1 MPEVQGLTIT
11 NEFYSSHY
19 FSVIFPHKLD
29 ATIREWNKEVAQKGT
44 GVNATQLIDE
54 IRKLAPAYREFLQKF
69 KQTERK
75 QAQRW
80 ALQRDWY
87 CELLSKFGYRCSP
100 GTLSI
105 DGVEVPLFHKEVDE
119 NGYDRFLILAAYDT
133 DASDE
138 DPLSLRPHKV
148 QFEPGPVVAE
158 DLLDWSWQSVLDEHI
173 FSQVHPP
180 RWVLQLSYSQMVLID
195 RTKWPMQ
202 QYLRF
207 DLSEIFDRLDRFG
220 LAAMVLMLHPKG
232 IGLRQGTS
240 GFLDGLE
247 QDSHRH
253 AYSVST
259 DLKYAMREAIECIG
273 NEAIWFLQR
282 EGKLG
287 QQDDRLA
294 TKLSRESLRYLYR
307 LLFLL
312 YLEARPNLGYVP
324 MNSET
329 FVSGYSLESLRELE
343 MVQLTT
349 ERSRN
354 GYFLHESINQLFRL
368 VREGLQPSTEH
379 QEDLH
384 VDAESFQIRPV
395 DDKLFARKSLPI
407 LKEVKFR
414 NFTLQR
420 VIRLLSL
427 TRPDSKAHKKRGRIS
442 YSHLGINQLGSVYET
457 LLPYRGSF
465 AKEDLY
471 EVCRKNTTPD
481 ILDVAH
487 LVNADDLE
495 DYDAAERVYEDKKKT
510 ILRKYSKGQFV
521 YRLAGRER
529 TSSGSFYTPE
539 SLTQC
544 VVKYSL
550 KERIGEDMTAA
561 EILKLTVCEPAMGSA
576 AFINEAVNQLAEAYL
591 VRRQRERKLK
601 IERKD
606 YVDELQK
613 VKRYITDRNVFGVD
627 LNPVAIELGE
637 LSMRLNCMYR
647 DGQSPWFGFQ
657 VYCGNSLVGAL
668 REFFQTTDLARKN
681 WYNKT
686 SFRINSCSSRALGL
700 AKDRIYHFL
709 VPHPDMLSHAADKKL
724 KQFLEPSIVQL
735 FAQRKN
741 QFKNSYSGHELNQL
755 QRISSILDVLWQRQ
769 TEQLAQSRQGTQN
782 HMEVWGTEVK
792 GNKQT
797 EYSDKDRYLERF
809 NPKKKN
815 HPITEYQILK
825 LVMDY
830 WCAMWYWP
838 AQADALPPTRAEYI
852 QDLMTV
858 VSFRSK
864 DDLELQF
871 DDLFLS
877 KKAKE
882 LAQKLRALKAQ
893 QGYVSFNDLLTEIPR
908 LKMAH
913 ELAEKY
919 RYFHWELEFADIFL
933 SKTNDGK
940 IRGGFDLVIGNPP
953 WIRLEFKE
961 QDVLAEFEPK
971 IWVRKMSASHVS
983 ALRPS
988 LFQKHPQARDE
999 LIERGTDMLCY
1010 QQFLSSNQNYPFL
1023 KDQKNNLYK
1032 AFIGQSW
1039 WFSKKQ
1045 GVSGL
1050 LHPKGVFDSVKGDSF
1065 RQEAYP
1071 RLRYHFRFHNA
1082 LKLFPE
1088 VNSSRQF
1095 AVNIYSKPKEE
1106 LGFDLISNLYL
1117 PKTVDGSYLHSGS
1130 GDIPGIKD
1138 KKNQHDSSAHKARV
1152 IKIDKLIL
1160 KDFAAFVN
1168 RAGQELH
1175 KVPILELHSTELLS
1189 VIKTFAQIPNRL
1201 GNLSED
1207 VHVYGHWNETKAQRD
1222 DTIRRQT
1229 QFVSEPTKFIYS
1241 GPHFFVGNP
1250 FAKTPRAVCLAKAH
1264 YDTLDLSMIPDN
1276 YLPRTNYVPAA
1287 IDYNTRTP
1295 NTPWTDDDE
1304 IPLKTTQFYRVLFR
1318 RMIHPASERTLISSL
1333 VPKAVASIG
1342 TCTTV
1347 VFRSCKAAV
1356 EFAALCNS
1364 IVLDYFTKCS
1374 GVNDVIKSTLD
1385 QLPVLGSETNLQLR
1399 SALIVRALIL
1409 SCLSSHFR
1417 ELWETLCQ
1425 LKVDMTRTKTF
1436 NSVHRVPLFELFQI
1450 DAWTVIDVQIDAEFF
1465 FQLTPHWQRNVA
1477 LRSERMRRQALV
1489 EIDVLVAMAFGFT
1502 LDELLAMYRI
1512 QFPLLQKYENDTWY
1526 DAKGCIVYTSRLGYG
1541 AVPSKATKTD
1551 TNWSV
1556 YTNVRTENNIAI
1568 GWEDIK
1574 ELEEGLVTQQVID
1587 NTLPGEPVER
1597 TIEYRAPFSKCDREQ
1612 DYRQAWD
1619 VFSDRFSSERSEVM
1633 IDVCRATAVNDHSL

>member
-1 MPEVQGLTIT
+1 MSEVQGLTNA

-29 ATIREWNKEVAQKGT
+29 ATIREWNKEAAQTGT
-44 GVNATQLIDE
+44 GVNVTQLVVN
-54 IRKLAPAYREFLQKF
+54 IRKLAPSYREFLSKF
-69 KQTERK
+69 KQAERS
-75 QAQRW
+75 QAERW

-87 CELLSKFGYRCSP
+87 CELFSKLSYECFPR
-100 GTLSI
+100 TLSV
-105 DGVEVPLFHKEVDE
+105 DGVEVPIFHKEVDE
-119 NGYDRFLILAAYDT
+119 SGYDRFLILAAFDA

-148 QFEPGPVVAE
+148 QFEPNPLFAE
-158 DLLDWSWQSVLDEHI
+158 DLLDWSWQRVIDEHI

-180 RWVLQLSYSQMVLID
+180 RWVLHLSYSQMILID

-207 DLSEIFDRLDRFG
+207 DLTEIFDRLNRYA
-220 LAAMVLMLHPKG
+220 LSAIVLMLHPKG
-232 IGLRQGTS
+232 IGLRQASS
-240 GFLDGLE
+240 GFLDDLE

-259 DLKYAMREAIECIG
+259 DLKYAMREAIELIG
-273 NEAIWFLQR
+273 NEAIWYLQR

-294 TKLSRESLRYLYR
+294 TELSRESLRYLYR

-354 GYFLHESINQLFRL
+354 GYFMHESINLLFRL
-368 VREGLQPSTEH
+368 VREGHLPSTEH

-384 VDAESFQIRPV
+384 LDAESFQIRPV
-395 DDKLFARKSLPI
+395 DDKLFARQSLEI
-407 LKEVKFR
+407 LSQVKFR
-414 NFTLQR
+414 NFILQR

-427 TRPDSKAHKKRGRIS
+427 TRPGSKTHKKRGRIS

-457 LLPYRGSF
+457 LLPYRGFF

-471 EVCRKNTTPD
+471 EVCRKNATPD

-487 LVNADDLE
+487 LVNVDDLQ
-495 DYDAAERVYEDKKKT
+495 DYEEAERVYEDKKKT
-510 ILRKYSKGQFV
+510 VLRKYSKGQFI

-550 KERIGEDMTAA
+550 KEVIREEMTAA
-561 EILKLTVCEPAMGSA
+561 EILELTVCEPAMGSA
-576 AFINEAVNQLAEAYL
+576 AFINEAVNQLAEVYL
-591 VRRQRERKLK
+591 ERRQRERRLK
-601 IERKD
+601 IERKN

-627 LNPVAIELGE
+627 LNPVATELGE
-637 LSMRLNCMYR
+637 LSMRLNCMYQ

-657 VYCGNSLVGAL
+657 VYCGNSLVGAR
-668 REFFQTTDLARKN
+668 REFFLRTELARKN

-686 SFRINSCSSRALGL
+686 SFRVNTDRSRDFVVAEFMR
-700 AKDRIYHFL
+700 AEESIYHFL
-709 VPHPDMLSHAADKKL
+709 APHPDMLSYTANKKL

-735 FAQRKN
+735 FTQRKIE
-741 QFKNSYSGHELNQL
+741 FKKAFSAHELNQL
-755 QRISSILDVLWQRQ
+755 QRITSILEVLWQQ
-769 TEQLAQSRQGTQN
+769 QAAQLAQSRQGTQD
-782 HMEVWGTEVK
+782 HMEVWGAEVK
-792 GNKQT
+792 GNKLT

-809 NPKKKN
+809 NLTKKN

-871 DDLFLS
+871 EDLIVSGEGKDL
-877 KKAKE
+877 E
-882 LAQKLRALKAQ
+882 QKLRALKQ
-893 QGYVSFNDLLTEIPR
+893 QQDYVSFNDLLTAVPR
-908 LKMAH
+908 LKLAH
-913 ELAEKY
+913 KLAKKY

-961 QDVLAEFEPK
+961 QDMLAEFEPK
-971 IWVRKMSASHVS
+971 ILVRKLSASNVT

-999 LIERGTDMLCY
+999 LIEYGTYMLCY
-1010 QQFLSSNQNYPFL
+1010 QQFLNSKHNCPLL
-1023 KDQKNNLYK
+1023 KGQMTNLYK
-1032 AFIGQSW
+1032 AFIVHSW
-1039 WFSKKQ
+1039 WLSKRQ

-1050 LHPKGVFDSVKGDSF
+1050 LHPKDVFDTVKGDSF

-1082 LKLFPE
+1082 LKLFLD
-1088 VNSSRQF
+1088 VGNSRQF

-1117 PKTVDGSYLHSGS
+1117 PKTIDASYLHSGS
-1130 GDIPGIKD
+1130 GDIPGLKD
-1138 KKNQHDSSAHKARV
+1138 KNNQYDS
-1152 IKIDKLIL
+1152 
-1160 KDFAAFVN
+1160 
-1168 RAGQELH
+1168 
-1175 KVPILELHSTELLS
+1175 
-1189 VIKTFAQIPNRL
+1189 
-1201 GNLSED
+1201 
-1207 VHVYGHWNETKAQRD
+1207 
-1222 DTIRRQT
+1222 
-1229 QFVSEPTKFIYS
+1229 
-1241 GPHFFVGNP
+1241 
-1250 FAKTPRAVCLAKAH
+1250 
-1264 YDTLDLSMIPDN
+1264 
-1276 YLPRTNYVPAA
+1276 
-1287 IDYNTRTP
+1287 
-1295 NTPWTDDDE
+1295 
-1304 IPLKTTQFYRVLFR
+1304 
-1318 RMIHPASERTLISSL
+1318 
-1333 VPKAVASIG
+1333 
-1342 TCTTV
+1342 
-1347 VFRSCKAAV
+1347 
-1356 EFAALCNS
+1356 
-1364 IVLDYFTKCS
+1364 
-1374 GVNDVIKSTLD
+1374 
-1385 QLPVLGSETNLQLR
+1385 
-1399 SALIVRALIL
+1399 
-1409 SCLSSHFR
+1409 LSS
-1417 ELWETLCQ
+1417 
-1425 LKVDMTRTKTF
+1425 
-1436 NSVHRVPLFELFQI
+1436 
-1450 DAWTVIDVQIDAEFF
+1450 
-1465 FQLTPHWQRNVA
+1465 
-1477 LRSERMRRQALV
+1477 
-1489 EIDVLVAMAFGFT
+1489 
-1502 LDELLAMYRI
+1502 
-1512 QFPLLQKYENDTWY
+1512 
-1526 DAKGCIVYTSRLGYG
+1526 
-1541 AVPSKATKTD
+1541 
-1551 TNWSV
+1551 
-1556 YTNVRTENNIAI
+1556 
-1568 GWEDIK
+1568 
-1574 ELEEGLVTQQVID
+1574 
-1587 NTLPGEPVER
+1587 
-1597 TIEYRAPFSKCDREQ
+1597 
-1612 DYRQAWD
+1612 
-1619 VFSDRFSSERSEVM
+1619 
-1633 IDVCRATAVNDHSL
+1633 